1 MKTITYGI
9 FAEDDAIRIFTQNL
23 IGQLVSHLDYGD
35 KVLLKH
41 NENFTNQMRT
51 EKGGGYIS
59 MHFIKFVTKGI
70 NEFSLNLCFVGIDS
84 DDKEHLECYETMQ
97 ARIVDSR
104 LEDRAIVLIPVQ
116 AIEYWLW
123 YIKTKKENP
132 DLTTTPIIDRTN
144 SRIELK
150 KWVYL
155 DKNARTRVSNPIV
168 ESLSQNIDFPWLVA
182 HSASFKHFHDT
193 FKSYLFNNFGP
204 AE

>member
-23 IGQLVSHLDYGD
+23 IGQLVPFLGYGA
-35 KVLLKH
+35 KVLFKH

-51 EKGGGYIS
+51 EKGGGYIF
-59 MHFIKFVTKGI
+59 MHFIKFVTRGI

-84 DDKEHLECYETMQ
+84 DDKEHQECNENMQ
-97 ARIVDSR
+97 ARIIDSK

-123 YIKTKKENP
+123 YLKAKKENP
-132 DLTTTPIIDRTN
+132 DLGKTPIVDKTN
-144 SRIELK
+144 SRLELK

-168 ESLSQNIDFPWLVA
+168 ESLSQNIDFPWLTA
-182 HSASFKHFHDT
+182 HSASFKHFYDSFH
-193 FKSYLFNNFGP
+193 SYLLRHYG
-204 AE
+204 EGV